1 MKRNTHTNF
10 LIRNK
15 MTLFLLLASFLIS
28 ANVFS
33 QGGRTIT
40 GTITSVDD
48 NMPLP
53 GVNIVVEGTSAAT
66 VTDFDGNFQ
75 LSVPGNDAVL
85 VISYVGF
92 LTKNVPVGSQTNF
105 TISLETD
112 VQSLSEVVVV
122 GYGTVKKSDLTGA
135 VGTIDSE
142 SLTER
147 NITNPVES
155 LQGLVPGVQVSNST
169 GRIGDGFN
177 ITIRGQNSIG
187 GGGDPLFVVD
197 GVPTDNIDFLNPQ
210 DIERM
215 DILKDA
221 SSTAIYGSRGSNG
234 VVIVT
239 TRSGAGAKGGLTVSV
254 ESFVGVKDVAR
265 LPDLMAPQ
273 TWWDYHQSAY
283 LATAGTDPNTGTV
296 TAATLA
302 DAVGGGGSNSELL
315 RRVAANESFDWYDA
329 VLKTGVQ
336 QNTYVNASGRAEN
349 GLGYN
354 LGIGYQNE
362 TGNIDNE
369 ELNKYT
375 LKLGVDHKINEKF
388 TLGTN
393 ATVTLINQDQGS
405 DVAMRE
411 AFRLNPFLDPYD
423 LDGVT
428 LFPQPGKLVDE
439 NGDFIINKTSTY
451 NPILEINNSIDNVRR
466 WNVIGNTYFQYQPVE
481 WLSFKTS
488 LAAGYSHTR
497 RGRSWGALTN
507 TGASNNNLPSAR
519 LDQRQNF
526 NYTWDN
532 QFNITKIFDE
542 KHNFNLLGLY
552 SMFSNRNESSFS
564 SSRNMPF
571 DTSFY
576 NIGSGEQSTYD
587 LGSGFNK
594 NTLRSYA
601 LRLNYSYD
609 DKYLLTLS
617 NRWDGS
623 SVFPK
628 ENRWDS
634 FPSAAL
640 GWNISNEDFLA
651 ESVTVNNLKLRM
663 SFGYTGNNI
672 ISPYSSLNT
681 LDSQTYYD
689 YAGSVSN
696 GFVSTQIANA
706 QLKWERTR
714 EFNVGVDFGLWRD
727 RITGSV
733 DVYDRLS
740 DDLLFTQDLPSE
752 TGFSNINANVASVSN
767 RGVELAITTRNI
779 QTEDVTWT
787 TSLTFTK
794 NTNELKSI
802 YGQSEVDDIGNNL
815 FIGKSLDAIYNYKFT
830 GIWQA
835 DEVAE
840 AAGYGMQEGQE
851 KLLDVNNDGQYT
863 PDGDRIILGSS
874 NPDWTGS
881 FFSSLRVK
889 NFDLST
895 SVIITQ
901 GVLVYSNFHSNFAD
915 TRDRGRQK
923 LDIDWYVPANDAG
936 LPARASNTYPQ
947 PRNEGSFW
955 RNNGVGYYKDA
966 SFVKVK
972 NIALGYNL
980 GGESL
985 EKLGINALRVYA
997 NVLNPFVFTDYEGYD
1012 PEWAGASLNTGR
1024 PSSVTYQLGFNLKF

>member
-1 MKRNTHTNF
+1 MMRNTHTNF

-15 MTLFLLLASFLIS
+15 MTLFLLLAGFLIS
-28 ANVFS
+28 GNVFS

-239 TRSGAGAKGGLTVSV
+239 TRSGAGAKGGLIVSV

-532 QFNITKIFDE
+532 QFNITKTFDE

-623 SVFPK
+623 SVFPE

-651 ESVTVNNLKLRM
+651 ESATVNNLKLRM

-767 RGVELAITTRNI
+767 RGVELALTTRNI

-815 FIGKSLDAIYNYKFT
+815 FIGESLDAIYNYKFT

-923 LDIDWYVPANDAG
+923 LDIDWYVPANGAG
-936 LPARASNTYPQ
+936 LPVRASNTYPQ

-972 NIALGYNL
+972 NIAIGYNL

>member
-1 MKRNTHTNF
+1 MMRNTHTNF

-15 MTLFLLLASFLIS
+15 MTLLFLLAGLFIS
-28 ANVFS
+28 ANAFS
-33 QGGRTIT
+33 QGERTIT

-75 LSVPGNDAVL
+75 LTVPGNDAVL
-85 VISYVGF
+85 VVSYVGF
-92 LTKNVPVGSQTNF
+92 LTKNVAVGSQTNF

-254 ESFVGVKDVAR
+254 ESFVGVKEVAR
-265 LPDLMAPQ
+265 LPKLMNPQ

-283 LATAGTDPNTGTV
+283 LATAGTDPSTGTV

-393 ATVTLINQDQGS
+393 ATVTLIDQDQGS

-488 LAAGYSHTR
+488 LAAGYSDTR

-519 LDQRQNF
+519 LNQSQNF

-532 QFNITKIFDE
+532 QFNITKTFNE

-552 SMFSNRNESSFS
+552 SMFSNRNESSYAA
-564 SSRNMPF
+564 SRNMPF

-587 LGSGFNK
+587 IGSGFNK

-623 SVFPK
+623 SVFPE

-651 ESVTVNNLKLRM
+651 ESATINNLKLRM

-706 QLKWERTR
+706 QLQWERTR

-733 DVYDRLS
+733 DIYDRLS

-752 TGFSNINANVASVSN
+752 TGFSNINANVASVNN
-767 RGVELAITTRNI
+767 RGVELALTTRNI

-787 TSLTFTK
+787 TSFTFTK
-794 NTNELKSI
+794 NTNELRSI

-815 FIGKSLDAIYNYKFT
+815 FIGESLDAIYNYKFT

-863 PDGDRIILGSS
+863 PDADRIILGSS

-895 SVIITQ
+895 SVIVTQ

-966 SFVKVK
+966 SFVKVQ

-980 GGESL
+980 GSESL
-985 EKLGINALRVYA
+985 EKLGLNALRVYA

>member
-1 MKRNTHTNF
+1 MNYLITHL
-10 LIRNK
+10 LIRGK
-15 MTLFLLLASFLIS
+15 KRSIFVL
-28 ANVFS
+28 VFS
-33 QGGRTIT
+33 LCSFIGFGQNTRTIT
-40 GTITSVDD
+40 GTISAADD
-48 NMPLP
+48 SMPLP
-53 GVNIVVEGTSAAT
+53 GVNVLVEGTNAAT

-75 LSVPGNDAVL
+75 LEIPSGDATL
-85 VISYVGF
+85 VVSYVGF
-92 LTKNVPVGSQTNF
+92 ITKRIPVSSQSNF

-135 VGTIDSE
+135 VGTVDSE

-147 NITNPVES
+147 NLTNPVES
-155 LQGLVPGVQVSNST
+155 LQGLVAGVEVSNST
-169 GRIGDGFN
+169 GRIGDGYN

-187 GGGDPLFVVD
+187 GGGNPLFVVD

-239 TRSGAGAKGGLTVSV
+239 TRSGASAKGGLSVSV

-265 LPDLMAPQ
+265 LPNFMDPQ
-273 TWWDYHQSAY
+273 KWWEYHQGAY
-283 LATAGTDPNTGTV
+283 LATASKDPNTGAV
-296 TAATLA
+296 TEATLF
-302 DAVGGGGSNSELL
+302 DAVAGSGNSELF
-315 RRVAANESFDWYDA
+315 RRVAANQSFDWYDA
-329 VLKTGVQ
+329 VLRTGIQ

-354 LGIGYQNE
+354 LGLGYQTE

-393 ATVTLINQDQGS
+393 VTVTLTDQDQGS
-405 DVAMRE
+405 DIAMQE

-423 LDGVT
+423 FDGNT
-428 LFPQPGKLVDE
+428 LFPLPGKLTGPDG
-439 NGDFIINKTSTY
+439 NLIIDKTSTY
-451 NPILEINNSIDNVRR
+451 NPLLEIENAIDNTRS
-466 WNVIGNTYFQYQPVE
+466 WNIIGNTYFEYKPLE

-488 LAAGYSHTR
+488 FAAGYSDNR
-497 RGRSWGALTN
+497 RGRSWGPLTD
-507 TGASNNNLPSAR
+507 TGSKNNNLSSAR
-519 LDQRQNF
+519 LDQIQNF

-532 QFNITKIFDE
+532 QFNITKTFNEI
-542 KHNFNLLGLY
+542 HNVNLLGLY
-552 SMFSNRNESSFS
+552 SMFSDRNESSFA

-571 DTSFY
+571 DTSFF
-576 NIGSGEQSTYD
+576 NIGSGEQGTYD
-587 LGSGFNK
+587 LGSNYFK
-594 NTLRSYA
+594 TTLRSYA
-601 LRLNYSYD
+601 LRFNYSYD
-609 DKYLLTLS
+609 DKYLVTLS

-623 SVFPK
+623 SVFP
-628 ENRWDS
+628 EDNRWDS

-640 GWNISNEDFLA
+640 GWNISNEDFLT
-651 ESVTVNNLKLRM
+651 ESAVVSNLKLRA
-663 SFGYTGNNI
+663 SFGYTGNNKI
-672 ISPYSSLNT
+672 NPYSSLNT
-681 LDSQTYYD
+681 LDTQTYYD
-689 YAGSVSN
+689 YAGQASN
-696 GFVSTQIANA
+696 GFISNQIANA

-714 EFNVGVDFGLWRD
+714 EFNIGVDFGLYRD
-727 RITGSV
+727 RITGSF

-752 TGFSNINANVASVSN
+752 TGFENIAANVASVNN
-767 RGVELAITTRNI
+767 RGIEIALTTRNI
-779 QTEDVTWT
+779 QTEDITWT
-787 TSLTFTK
+787 TSFTFTK
-794 NTNELKSI
+794 NTNELRSI
-802 YGQSEVDDIGNNL
+802 YGQDQVDDVGNNL
-815 FIGKSLDAIYNYKFT
+815 FIGESLDALYNYKFT

-835 DEVAE
+835 DERDE
-840 AAGYGMQEGQE
+840 AAGYGMNEGQE
-851 KLLDVNNDGQYT
+851 KLLDVNGDGKYT
-863 PDGDRIILGSS
+863 PDGDRVILGST

-895 SVIITQ
+895 SVIVTQ
-901 GVLVYSNFHSNFAD
+901 GVLVYSNYHANFAD

-923 LDIDWYVPANDAG
+923 LDIDWYIPANDAG
-936 LPARASNTYPQ
+936 IPARASNTYPQ

-955 RNNGVGYYKDA
+955 RNNGVGYYRDA

-980 GGESL
+980 NSKALESL
-985 EKLGINALRVYA
+985 NLSQLRVYA
-997 NVLNPFVFTDYEGYD
+997 NVLNPFVFTEYDGYD
-1012 PEWAGASLNTGR
+1012 PEWAGASLQTGR
-1024 PSSVTYQLGFNLKF
+1024 PGYVTYQLGFNLKF

>member
-532 QFNITKIFDE
+532 QFNITKTFDE

-651 ESVTVNNLKLRM
+651 ESATVNNLKLRM

-815 FIGKSLDAIYNYKFT
+815 FIGESLDAIYNYKFT

>member
-1 MKRNTHTNF
+1 MNYLITHL
-10 LIRNK
+10 LIRGK
-15 MTLFLLLASFLIS
+15 KRSIFVL
-28 ANVFS
+28 VFS
-33 QGGRTIT
+33 LCSFIGFGQNIRTIT
-40 GTITSVDD
+40 GTISAADD
-48 NMPLP
+48 SMPLP
-53 GVNIVVEGTSAAT
+53 GVNVLVEGTNAAT

-75 LSVPGNDAVL
+75 LEIPSGDATL
-85 VISYVGF
+85 VVSYVGF
-92 LTKNVPVGSQTNF
+92 ITKRIPVSSQSNF

-135 VGTIDSE
+135 VGTVDSE

-147 NITNPVES
+147 NLTNPVES
-155 LQGLVPGVQVSNST
+155 LQGLVAGVEVSNST
-169 GRIGDGFN
+169 GRIGDGYN

-187 GGGDPLFVVD
+187 GGGNPLFVVD

-239 TRSGAGAKGGLTVSV
+239 TRSGASAKGGLSVSV

-265 LPDLMAPQ
+265 LPNFMDPQ
-273 TWWDYHQSAY
+273 KWWEYHQGAY
-283 LATAGTDPNTGTV
+283 LATASKDPNTGAV
-296 TAATLA
+296 TEATLF
-302 DAVGGGGSNSELL
+302 DAVAGSGNSELF
-315 RRVAANESFDWYDA
+315 RRVAANQSFDWYDA
-329 VLKTGVQ
+329 VLRTGIQ

-354 LGIGYQNE
+354 LGLGYQTE

-393 ATVTLINQDQGS
+393 VTVTLTDQDQGS
-405 DVAMRE
+405 DIAMQE

-423 LDGVT
+423 FDGNT
-428 LFPQPGKLVDE
+428 LFPLPGKLTGPDG
-439 NGDFIINKTSTY
+439 NLIIDKTSTY
-451 NPILEINNSIDNVRR
+451 NPLLEIENAIDNTRS
-466 WNVIGNTYFQYQPVE
+466 WNIIGNTYFEYKPLE

-488 LAAGYSHTR
+488 FAAGYSDNR
-497 RGRSWGALTN
+497 RGRSWGPLTD
-507 TGASNNNLPSAR
+507 TGSKNNNLSSAR
-519 LDQRQNF
+519 LDQIQNF

-532 QFNITKIFDE
+532 QFNITKTFNEI
-542 KHNFNLLGLY
+542 HNVNLLGLY
-552 SMFSNRNESSFS
+552 SMFSDRNESSFA

-571 DTSFY
+571 DTSFF
-576 NIGSGEQSTYD
+576 NIGSGEQGTYD
-587 LGSGFNK
+587 LGSNYFK
-594 NTLRSYA
+594 TTLRSYA
-601 LRLNYSYD
+601 LRFNYSYD
-609 DKYLLTLS
+609 DKYLVTLS

-623 SVFPK
+623 SVFP
-628 ENRWDS
+628 EDNRWDS

-640 GWNISNEDFLA
+640 GWNISNEDFLT
-651 ESVTVNNLKLRM
+651 ESAVVSNLKLRA
-663 SFGYTGNNI
+663 SFGYTGNNKI
-672 ISPYSSLNT
+672 NPYSSLNT
-681 LDSQTYYD
+681 LDTQTYYD
-689 YAGSVSN
+689 YAGQASN
-696 GFVSTQIANA
+696 GFISNQIANA

-714 EFNVGVDFGLWRD
+714 EFNIGVDFGLYRD
-727 RITGSV
+727 RITGSF

-752 TGFSNINANVASVSN
+752 TGFENIAANVASVNN
-767 RGVELAITTRNI
+767 RGIEIALTTRNI
-779 QTEDVTWT
+779 QTEDITWT
-787 TSLTFTK
+787 TSFTFTK
-794 NTNELKSI
+794 NTNELRSI
-802 YGQSEVDDIGNNL
+802 YGQDQVDDVGNNL
-815 FIGKSLDAIYNYKFT
+815 FIGESLDALYNYKFT

-835 DEVAE
+835 DERDE
-840 AAGYGMQEGQE
+840 AAGYGMNEGQE
-851 KLLDVNNDGQYT
+851 KLLDVNGDGKYT
-863 PDGDRIILGSS
+863 PDGDRVILGST

-895 SVIITQ
+895 SVIVTQ
-901 GVLVYSNFHSNFAD
+901 GVLVYSNYHANFAD

-923 LDIDWYVPANDAG
+923 LDIDWYIPANDAG
-936 LPARASNTYPQ
+936 IPARASNTYPQ

-955 RNNGVGYYKDA
+955 RNNGVGYYRDA

-980 GGESL
+980 NSKALESL
-985 EKLGINALRVYA
+985 NLSQLRVYA
-997 NVLNPFVFTDYEGYD
+997 NVLNPFVFTEYDGYD
-1012 PEWAGASLNTGR
+1012 PEWAGASLQTGR
-1024 PSSVTYQLGFNLKF
+1024 PGYVTYQLGFNLKF